1 MKSILNKKNAKKY
14 KKLQQKNQLNV
25 EKIYV

>member
-1 MKSILNKKNAKKY
+1 MKSILNKKNAKKIQEIT
-14 KKLQQKNQLNV
+14 KKNQLNV